1 MPEKFKGTGVAVITP
16 FHESGHIDFASFELI
31 IEHLISNGISY
42 IVALG
47 TTGESVTLSKD
58 EKVAVINFVSDIIG
72 QRVPLVIGLGG
83 NNTQDIINNIKSLSF
98 ESIDA
103 ILSVCPYYNKPQQ
116 KGIYNH
122 YKAIAGACPVPM
134 ILYNVPGRTS
144 SNIQAETTLK
154 LAHDFDNIIG
164 IKEASGNFH
173 QCMEIIQNK
182 PPDFLVISGDDALT
196 LPLISLGADGV
207 ISVVANAFPGEF
219 SEMVS
224 LALKGKVSRARS
236 IHYSLIKIMDALFE
250 DGSPSGI
257 KAAMEVKGFC
267 KSHVRLPLVKVN
279 KSVYT
284 LISELIQ
291 TYQPALTDI

>member
-103 ILSVCPYYNKPQQ
+103 ILSVCPRSWERRRRRRSPGS
-116 KGIYNH
+116 KGRIGEN
-122 YKAIAGACPVPM
+122 P
-134 ILYNVPGRTS
+134 
-144 SNIQAETTLK
+144 
-154 LAHDFDNIIG
+154 HD
-164 IKEASGNFH
+164 
-173 QCMEIIQNK
+173 
-182 PPDFLVISGDDALT
+182 
-196 LPLISLGADGV
+196 
-207 ISVVANAFPGEF
+207 
-219 SEMVS
+219 
-224 LALKGKVSRARS
+224 
-236 IHYSLIKIMDALFE
+236 
-250 DGSPSGI
+250 
-257 KAAMEVKGFC
+257 
-267 KSHVRLPLVKVN
+267 
-279 KSVYT
+279 
-284 LISELIQ
+284 
-291 TYQPALTDI
+291 